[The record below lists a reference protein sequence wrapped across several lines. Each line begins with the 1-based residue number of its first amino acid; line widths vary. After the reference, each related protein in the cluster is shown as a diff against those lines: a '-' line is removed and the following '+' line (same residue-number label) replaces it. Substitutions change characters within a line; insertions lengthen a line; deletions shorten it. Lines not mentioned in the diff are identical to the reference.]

1 MKNLFAR
8 IAPSLATL
16 VLVVIAA
23 LVAIWLWN
31 HYENS
36 PWTRDG
42 RVRADVVRVTPDIGG
57 LVTSVEVRDNQ
68 EVRAGDLLFVI
79 DRPRYSLAV
88 QAAQAAVQ
96 SAQAKLGQAQRE
108 AARDL
113 ALGDLVA
120 TESHEQNVAAVA
132 TARAALDQSLSA
144 LDKAKLDL
152 ARTNVRASVN
162 GTVTNLDLHPG
173 DFVAPGSQ
181 AMALIDRD
189 SIRVEGYFEETK
201 LPHIHVGAPVTVV
214 LMGET
219 RPVKGVV
226 ESIAAGIGDTTRTD
240 SHNLLPNVDPTFTW
254 VRLAQR
260 IPVRIRLTEV
270 PSGVRLIVGRTATV
284 TIEQHDQAPAKG
296 QPAGQRAPAQTV
308 PAQPAPAQTVPA
320 QPAPAQT
327 AAAAPTERAK

>member
-16 VLVVIAA
+16 ALVVISA

-31 HYENS
+31 HYENR

-68 EVRAGDLLFVI
+68 EVKAGDLLFVI
-79 DRPRYSLAV
+79 DRPRYTLAM
-88 QAAQAAVQ
+88 QAAQAAVA

-132 TARAALDQSLSA
+132 TARAALDQTLSA

-152 ARTNVRASVN
+152 ERTNVRASVN

-173 DFVAPGSQ
+173 DYVAPGSQ

-189 SIRVEGYFEETK
+189 SVRVEGYFEETK

-214 LMGET
+214 LMGES
-219 RPVKGVV
+219 RPLKGVV
-226 ESIAAGIGDTTRTD
+226 ESIAAGINDTTRSD
-240 SHNLLPNVDPTFTW
+240 SRNLLPSVEPTFTW

-260 IPVRIRLTEV
+260 IPVRVRLTDV
-270 PSGVRLIVGRTATV
+270 PKDVRLIAGRTATV
-284 TIEQHDQAPAKG
+284 TIEQHDQPAAKGKQPPTAAVATPAPTTTANASAEPAK
-296 QPAGQRAPAQTV
+296 
-308 PAQPAPAQTVPA
+308 
-320 QPAPAQT
+320 
-327 AAAAPTERAK
+327 